1 MVDFD
6 SICFIWMTILGDF
19 DPFSFI
25 LVHLIDFD
33 SFSTFCV
40 TGFFLF
46 WLVLIHLVHFVSLD
60 SFYFG
65 QF

>member
-1 MVDFD
+1 MPETNCHKTMLTMLKCLHN
-6 SICFIWMTILGDF
+6 SL
-19 DPFSFI
+19 
-25 LVHLIDFD
+25 DFD